1 MKISIPWGFT
11 EKSNFYRVGGGG
23 VVTKNQNIYIYIYIY
38 REDLPEEGGG
48 LGQFADLKGVLLK
61 KRGGIFEGRV
71 DTPMHTIRW
80 GDQGDS
86 VKEC

>member
-23 VVTKNQNIYIYIYIY
+23 GGHKKPKYIYIYIY

-80 GDQGDS
+80 VDQGDS